1 MDLNEVVANCPNC
14 GAPLTAF
21 NTTCPYCGTISPK
34 TLILDKTEPITVTFT
49 GFDSKF
55 NSKKR
60 TMRIRLDTMEFEVVP
75 ESMMVFADD
84 FQYRSLASN
93 EWRIKLEGIL
103 LPMGEGSGNGYYL
116 MTEEQR

>member
-49 GFDSKF
+49 GFDSK
-55 NSKKR
+55 KR
-60 TMRIRLDTMEFEVVP
+60 TMRIRLDTMGFEVVP

-84 FQYRSLASN
+84 FQYRRLASN
-93 EWRIKLEGIL
+93 EWRIQMEGIL
-103 LPMGEGSGNGYYL
+103 LPIGETSGNTYYL
-116 MTEEQR
+116 MTEE